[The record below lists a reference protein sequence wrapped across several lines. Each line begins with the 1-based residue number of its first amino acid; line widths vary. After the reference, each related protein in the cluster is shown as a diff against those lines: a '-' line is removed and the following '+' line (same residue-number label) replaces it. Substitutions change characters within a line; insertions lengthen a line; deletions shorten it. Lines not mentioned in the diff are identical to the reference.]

1 MPKGELNDARD
12 EIFNYLHELRE
23 SGTINMF
30 GAPQVIQDVFGLPKN
45 VAREIFIEWTQ
56 TFTTNQT

>member
-45 VAREIFIEWTQ
+45 VATEIFI
-56 TFTTNQT
+56 